1 MTETNGKYTYLSDGT
16 TQADHTEKV
25 KVVVEVDELEGKQ
38 SSSNNSTGIKEKVYE
53 LFTGNN
59 KQIEFTTD
67 HINGLLEGIILST
80 TKGIQAE
87 IFIDGGATDIVLYE
101 DVDFK
106 GTKYLPLRAMA
117 VPSRGGEQFNF
128 SPVQWALNDF
138 LKIKIK
144 GVENTSIILTVRY
157 S

>member
-1 MTETNGKYTYLSDGT
+1 MTEDKPKYTYLSDGT

-25 KVVVEVDELEGKQ
+25 KVSVEVDEPEGRT
-38 SSSNNSTGIKEKVYE
+38 SSVGPHIKEKVYE

-59 KQIEFTTD
+59 KQIDFTTE

-80 TKGIQAE
+80 SKRIQVE
-87 IFIDGGATDIVLYE
+87 ISIVGVTDIMLYE
-101 DVDFK
+101 NADFN
-106 GTKYLPLRAMA
+106 GTNYLPLRAMA
-117 VPSRGGEQFNF
+117 VPGRGGEQFNF

-138 LKIKIK
+138 LRIKIK
-144 GVENTSIILTVRY
+144 GVENTDTIFTVRY